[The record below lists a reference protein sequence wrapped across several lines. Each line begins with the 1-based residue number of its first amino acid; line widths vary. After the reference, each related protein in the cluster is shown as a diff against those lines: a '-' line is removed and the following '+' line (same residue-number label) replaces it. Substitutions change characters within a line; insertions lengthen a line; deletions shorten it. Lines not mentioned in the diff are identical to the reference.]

1 MGKIH
6 RTIPFSVWPANW
18 GLTGKRR
25 EEALAEYYFDGED
38 LERKLLD
45 IRQSDKD
52 SEEYKL
58 ASLKLDWQYGKLEDE
73 EYDRAILETKFN
85 DTESDE
91 YMLAELEIDLKYGHI
106 TETDK
111 ERICASIKGEP
122 WFKIIGGEHVNN
134 GPNATMAF
142 ELDWN
147 DEFVRDLEKQGWTA
161 ATDDQIVN
169 LWFEEA
175 CRQMLL
181 MEPLDEDI
189 DEIQSTSRT
198 RKNRSD
204 DGRAEYS

>member
-6 RTIPFSVWPANW
+6 RMIPFGVWPANW

-25 EEALAEYYFDGED
+25 EEALAEYYYDGED
-38 LERKLLD
+38 LARKLLD
-45 IRQSDKD
+45 IRHDDKR
-52 SEEYKL
+52 SVEYALAKL
-58 ASLKLDWQYGKLEDE
+58 RLDWEYGLIEDE
-73 EYDRAILETKFN
+73 AYDRAVLETKHP
-85 DTESDE
+85 DPESDA
-91 YMLAELEIDLKYGHI
+91 YMLAELDIDLKYGHI
-106 TETDK
+106 TENDK

-122 WFKIIGGEHVNN
+122 WFKIIGGEHVQN
-134 GPNATMAF
+134 GSGATMAF

-181 MEPLDEDI
+181 MEPLEDEI
-189 DEIQSTSRT
+189 DEIQPTGRT
-198 RKNRSD
+198 RKSRGEG
-204 DGRAEYS
+204 GRAEYS